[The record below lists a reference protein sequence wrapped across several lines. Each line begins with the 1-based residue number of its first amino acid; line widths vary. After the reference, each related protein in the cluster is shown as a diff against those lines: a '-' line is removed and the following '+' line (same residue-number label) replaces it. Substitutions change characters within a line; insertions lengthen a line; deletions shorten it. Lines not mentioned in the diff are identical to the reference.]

1 VVRSVAETIRFTCP
15 IVLMALIGC
24 LSHDHMKPLP
34 PQEEYKVPPLED
46 KRFSQPVQ
54 YPKNLLNTEPIKKSG
69 LTKDGKNPASFK
81 QGGAGPGG
89 PGGN

>member
-1 VVRSVAETIRFTCP
+1 MANTIVLACP
-15 IVLMALIGC
+15 VTLMALLGC
-24 LSHDHMKPLP
+24 LSTDHQKPLP
-34 PQEEYKVPPLED
+34 PQEEFKVPPLED

-54 YPKNLLNTEPIKKSG
+54 YPKNLLNNEPLKKAT
-69 LTKDGKNPASFK
+69 LTKDGKNPSSFK